1 MKLSRFILNSE
12 SATLAEVGVVDI
24 TLTIPANFTANAVR
38 ETVVPSPIKNALFR
52 FYLTG
57 GVNSPSIDSPT
68 AISRTYN
75 GIGIRYYVTV
85 YRKDDSTIALA
96 CMTTDGRSVTGT
108 SATTIHAKVHLFE
121 SPFGA

>member
-52 FYLTG
+52 FYLDRG
-57 GVNSPSIDSPT
+57 RELAVNRCPNRNQP
-68 AISRTYN
+68 N
-75 GIGIRYYVTV
+75 V
-85 YRKDDSTIALA
+85 
-96 CMTTDGRSVTGT
+96 
-108 SATTIHAKVHLFE
+108 
-121 SPFGA
+121 

>member
-24 TLTIPANFTANAVR
+24 SLTIPANFTANAVR
-38 ETVVPSPIKNALFR
+38 ETVVPSPIKN
-52 FYLTG
+52 
-57 GVNSPSIDSPT
+57 
-68 AISRTYN
+68 
-75 GIGIRYYVTV
+75 
-85 YRKDDSTIALA
+85 DSTIALA

-121 SPFGA
+121 SPFEA

>member
-12 SATLAEVGVVDI
+12 SATLAEVGVVDV

-52 FYLTG
+52 FYLEG
-57 GVNSPSIDSPT
+57 GVNSPSIDAPT

-75 GIGIRYYVTV
+75 GIGILYYATV
-85 YRKDDSTIALA
+85 YRKDDSTLALA
-96 CMTTDGRSVTGT
+96 CMTTDGRSVAGT
-108 SATTIHAKVHLFE
+108 SATTLHAKIHLFE
-121 SPFGA
+121 SPFEA

>member
-12 SATLAEVGVVDI
+12 SATLAEVGVVDV

-38 ETVVPSPIKNALFR
+38 EAVVPSPIKNALFR
-52 FYLTG
+52 FYLEG
-57 GVNSPSIDSPT
+57 GVNSPSIDAPT

-75 GIGIRYYVTV
+75 GIGILYYATV
-85 YRKDDSTIALA
+85 YRKDDSTLALA

-108 SATTIHAKVHLFE
+108 SATTLHAKIHLFE
-121 SPFGA
+121 SPFEA